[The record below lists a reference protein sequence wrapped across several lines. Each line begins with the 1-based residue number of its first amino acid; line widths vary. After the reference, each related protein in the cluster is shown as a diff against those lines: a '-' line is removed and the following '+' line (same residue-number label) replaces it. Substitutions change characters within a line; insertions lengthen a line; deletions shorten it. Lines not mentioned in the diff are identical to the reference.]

1 MIKISNKKEFSCAFI
16 IPYYANEYEQQ
27 EQGRKKKLLIAET
40 IEGLFLQTDEDWSAI
55 IVVDMP
61 LNEETHDYLI
71 QLKNKYYPKIDII
84 FLERNVGPGVSR
96 NLGVLKA
103 LERGHNIILF
113 NDSDDISHPKRL
125 EVVKKTFLENP
136 QVDVVYS
143 TFEVI
148 DENSRLTPIE
158 KISSP
163 ILEILESHVQ
173 NPLEGNNIW
182 IKMGTETGIT
192 NITSS
197 TAVRIQFAYQCP
209 FPNEK
214 ASEDFHSWI
223 RMSAF
228 GANFKYTS
236 LIPTKYRIPSFMKY
250 QASRTR
256 IGPSNFNQ
264 IKARV
269 DSDGFFKATEIALAR
284 NIIKPEEIPMIKAK
298 FYKRLAKSMR
308 REMENELANE
318 LLNKAAQLEYESF
331 VYFNK

>member
-1 MIKISNKKEFSCAFI
+1 MIKISNRKEFSSAFI

-55 IVVDMP
+55 IVVDIP
-61 LNEETHDYLI
+61 PDEETHDYLI
-71 QLKNKYYPKIDII
+71 QLKHKHYPKIDII
-84 FLERNVGPGVSR
+84 FLDRNVGPGVSR
-96 NLGVLKA
+96 NLGILKA
-103 LERGHNIILF
+103 LERGHTIILF

-143 TFEVI
+143 TFTVI
-148 DENSRLTPIE
+148 DENNRLTPIE

-163 ILEILESHVQ
+163 ILEILESHMQ

-214 ASEDFHSWI
+214 VSEDFHTWI

-256 IGPSNFNQ
+256 IGPS
-264 IKARV
+264 
-269 DSDGFFKATEIALAR
+269 
-284 NIIKPEEIPMIKAK
+284 
-298 FYKRLAKSMR
+298 
-308 REMENELANE
+308 
-318 LLNKAAQLEYESF
+318 
-331 VYFNK
+331 

>member
-1 MIKISNKKEFSCAFI
+1 MSSVFI
-16 IPYYANEYEQQ
+16 IPHYAGGYDQ
-27 EQGRKKKLLIAET
+27 EQGRRKLLIAET
-40 IEGLFLQTDEDWSAI
+40 IEGLFSQTDEDWYAI
-55 IVVDMP
+55 VVVDMTP
-61 LNEETHDYLI
+61 NERTYDYLI
-71 QLKNKYYPKIDII
+71 HLKQKYYPKIDVI
-84 FLERNVGPGVSR
+84 FLEQNAGAGVSR

-103 LERGHNIILF
+103 LERGHSLILF

-125 EVVKKTFLENP
+125 EVVKKILLENP
-136 QVDVVYS
+136 RIDVVYS

-148 DENSRLTPIE
+148 DENNRLTPTE

-163 ILEILESHVQ
+163 ILEILESHLQ
-173 NPLEGNNIW
+173 NPLEGDDIW

-197 TAVRIQFAYQCP
+197 TAVRIKFAYQCP

-214 ASEDFHSWI
+214 ASEDFHSWM

-236 LIPTKYRIPSFMKY
+236 IIPTKYRMPSFKKH
-250 QASRTR
+250 QASRAR
-256 IGPSNFNQ
+256 IGVSNFNQ

-269 DSDGFFKATEIALAR
+269 DSDGFSKATEIALAR
-284 NIIKPEEIPMIKAK
+284 NIIKPEAIPMLKAK
-298 FYKRLAKSMR
+298 FYKRLAKSMK
-308 REMENELANE
+308 REMENELAEE

-331 VYFNK
+331 VYLNK

>member
-1 MIKISNKKEFSCAFI
+1 LSSVFI
-16 IPYYANEYEQQ
+16 IPHYAGGYDQ
-27 EQGRKKKLLIAET
+27 EQGRRKLLIAET
-40 IEGLFLQTDEDWSAI
+40 IEGLFSQTDEDWYAI
-55 IVVDMP
+55 VVVDMTP
-61 LNEETHDYLI
+61 NERTYDYLI
-71 QLKNKYYPKIDII
+71 HLKQKYYPKIDVI
-84 FLERNVGPGVSR
+84 FLEQNAGAGVSR

-103 LERGHNIILF
+103 LERGHSLILF

-125 EVVKKTFLENP
+125 EVVKKILLENP
-136 QVDVVYS
+136 RIDVVYS

-148 DENSRLTPIE
+148 DENNRLTPTE

-163 ILEILESHVQ
+163 ILEILESHLQ
-173 NPLEGNNIW
+173 NPLEGDDIW

-197 TAVRIQFAYQCP
+197 TAVRIKFAYQCP

-214 ASEDFHSWI
+214 ASEDFHSWM

-236 LIPTKYRIPSFMKY
+236 IIPTKYRMPSFKKH
-250 QASRTR
+250 QASRAR
-256 IGPSNFNQ
+256 IGVSNFNQ

-269 DSDGFFKATEIALAR
+269 DSDGFSKATEIALAR
-284 NIIKPEEIPMIKAK
+284 NIIKPEAIPMLKAK
-298 FYKRLAKSMR
+298 FYKRLAKSMK
-308 REMENELANE
+308 REMENELAEE

-331 VYFNK
+331 VYLNK

>member
-1 MIKISNKKEFSCAFI
+1 
-16 IPYYANEYEQQ
+16 
-27 EQGRKKKLLIAET
+27 
-40 IEGLFLQTDEDWSAI
+40 
-55 IVVDMP
+55 
-61 LNEETHDYLI
+61 
-71 QLKNKYYPKIDII
+71 
-84 FLERNVGPGVSR
+84 VGAGVSR

-103 LERGHNIILF
+103 LERGQSIILF

-125 EVVKKTFLENP
+125 EVVKKILLENP
-136 QVDVVYS
+136 HIDVVYS

-148 DENSRLTPIE
+148 DENNRLTPTE

-163 ILEILESHVQ
+163 ILEILESHLQ
-173 NPLEGNNIW
+173 NPLEGNSIW

-197 TAVRIQFAYQCP
+197 TAVRIKFAYQCP

-214 ASEDFHSWI
+214 ASEDFHCWM

-236 LIPTKYRIPSFMKY
+236 LIPTKYRVPSFIKY

-256 IGPSNFNQ
+256 IGVNNFNQ

-269 DSDGFFKATEIALAR
+269 DSDGFSKATEIALAR
-284 NIIKPEEIPMIKAK
+284 NIIKPEEIPMLKAK

-308 REMENELANE
+308 REMENELADE

-331 VYFNK
+331 VYLNK

>member
-1 MIKISNKKEFSCAFI
+1 MIRTSNRKEFSSAFI
-16 IPYYANEYEQQ
+16 IPHYAGGYEQ
-27 EQGRKKKLLIAET
+27 EQGRKKLLIAET
-40 IEGLFLQTDEDWSAI
+40 IKGLFSQTDEDWCAI
-55 IVVDMP
+55 VVVDMTP
-61 LNEETHDYLI
+61 NKETLDYLI
-71 QLKNKYYPKIDII
+71 HLKQKYYPKIDVI
-84 FLERNVGPGVSR
+84 FLERNVGAGVSR

-103 LERGHNIILF
+103 LERGNSIILF

-125 EVVKKTFLENP
+125 EVVKKILLENP
-136 QVDVVYS
+136 HIDVVYS

-148 DENSRLTPIE
+148 DENNRLIPTE

-163 ILEILESHVQ
+163 ILEILESHLQ
-173 NPLEGNNIW
+173 NPLEGNGIW

-197 TAVRIQFAYQCP
+197 TAVRIKFAYQCP

-214 ASEDFHSWI
+214 ASEDFHSWM

-236 LIPTKYRIPSFMKY
+236 LIPTKYRIPSFINY

-256 IGPSNFNQ
+256 IGVSNFNQ

-269 DSDGFFKATEIALAR
+269 DSDGFSKATEIALAR
-284 NIIKPEEIPMIKAK
+284 NIIKPEEIPRLKAK

-308 REMENELANE
+308 REMENELADE

-331 VYFNK
+331 VYLNK

>member
-1 MIKISNKKEFSCAFI
+1 MIKTSNSKEVSSAFI

-55 IVVDMP
+55 IIVDMP
-61 LNEETHDYLI
+61 PNEETHDYLI

-103 LERGHNIILF
+103 LERGHTIILF

-136 QVDVVYS
+136 RVDVVYS

-148 DENSRLTPIE
+148 DENNRLTPIE

-269 DSDGFFKATEIALAR
+269 DIDGFSKATEIALAR

>member
-1 MIKISNKKEFSCAFI
+1 MIKTSNRKEFSSAFI
-16 IPYYANEYEQQ
+16 IPHYAGGYEQ
-27 EQGRKKKLLIAET
+27 EQGRKKLLIAET
-40 IEGLFLQTDEDWSAI
+40 IEGLFSQTDEDWCAI
-55 IVVDMP
+55 VVVDMTP
-61 LNEETHDYLI
+61 NEETHDYLI
-71 QLKNKYYPKIDII
+71 HLKQKYYPKIDVI
-84 FLERNVGPGVSR
+84 FLERNVGAGVSR

-103 LERGHNIILF
+103 LERGQSIILF

-125 EVVKKTFLENP
+125 EVVKKILLENP
-136 QVDVVYS
+136 HIDVVYS

-148 DENSRLTPIE
+148 DENNRLTPTE

-163 ILEILESHVQ
+163 ILEILESHLQ
-173 NPLEGNNIW
+173 NPLEGNSIW

-197 TAVRIQFAYQCP
+197 TAVRIKFAYQCP

-214 ASEDFHSWI
+214 ASEDFHCWM

-236 LIPTKYRIPSFMKY
+236 LIPTKYRVPSFIKY

-256 IGPSNFNQ
+256 IGLSNFNQ

-269 DSDGFFKATEIALAR
+269 DSDGFSKATEIALAR
-284 NIIKPEEIPMIKAK
+284 NIIKPEEIPMLKAK

-308 REMENELANE
+308 REMENELADE

-331 VYFNK
+331 VYLNK

>member
-61 LNEETHDYLI
+61 PNEETNDYLI
-71 QLKNKYYPKIDII
+71 QLKNKFFPKIDII

-103 LERGHNIILF
+103 LERGHNIILY

-148 DENSRLTPIE
+148 DENSRLMPIE

-269 DSDGFFKATEIALAR
+269 DSDGFSKASEIALAR

-308 REMENELANE
+308 REMENELAHE